1 MISGKKILALIPAR
15 ANSVELPKKNL
26 KIFDKK
32 PLIQWTLDAVT
43 KSKYI
48 DKVIISSDSNK
59 ILKIASKY
67 KNFDLNYRPKK
78 LAKSTSKIIDLIRY
92 EVNRYRNFDILI
104 LLQPT
109 SPLRTHRHIDQSIK
123 NMIKQSKESCVSFI
137 HSKFNPHNFF
147 SINKKLRIRKITKHK
162 LLSSNRQENEN
173 YYYPS
178 GDIYISY
185 IYRLKSKK
193 SFIDKDTYPFLIK
206 RNFFSDIDN
215 IFDFKIA
222 EFTKKN

>member
-15 ANSVELPKKNL
+15 AHSVELPKKNL

-78 LAKSTSKIIDLIRY
+78 LAKSTSK
-92 EVNRYRNFDILI
+92 
-104 LLQPT
+104 
-109 SPLRTHRHIDQSIK
+109 
-123 NMIKQSKESCVSFI
+123 
-137 HSKFNPHNFF
+137 
-147 SINKKLRIRKITKHK
+147 
-162 LLSSNRQENEN
+162 
-173 YYYPS
+173 
-178 GDIYISY
+178 
-185 IYRLKSKK
+185 
-193 SFIDKDTYPFLIK
+193 
-206 RNFFSDIDN
+206 
-215 IFDFKIA
+215 
-222 EFTKKN
+222 